1 MRTREDKRGED
12 GYLESI
18 CVVCL
23 SVLPASGVHPG
34 WSSLACKHLQTETE
48 TELTGLDN
56 NVNTHKLND
65 LSLCL
70 CLMIPLPQLALLGD
84 RLSPGA
90 GPDLTARVK
99 RYRGAF
105 ARPRGA
111 HHHHHAV
118 PLAAAAVG
126 RRFCLA
132 EVFQGQTS
140 DKL

>member
-1 MRTREDKRGED
+1 
-12 GYLESI
+12 
-18 CVVCL
+18 
-23 SVLPASGVHPG
+23 
-34 WSSLACKHLQTETE
+34 
-48 TELTGLDN
+48 
-56 NVNTHKLND
+56 
-65 LSLCL
+65 
-70 CLMIPLPQLALLGD
+70 MIPLPQLALLGD
-84 RLSPGA
+84 RLSPGP

-99 RYRGAF
+99 RDRGAF

-118 PLAAAAVG
+118 PLAAAAG